1 MSENKLQGNNN
12 AQAIEAGKGESTG
25 VNLPTSP
32 KRVIIVGL
40 VFIGLFFGGL
50 GYWAA
55 TSQLEGAVIAPGDVI
70 VERYRQQV
78 QHRDG
83 GIVQEILVREGD
95 LVEKGQVLI
104 SLDGEEIRAQ
114 RDMYWARM
122 DSLKARQARLKAEI
136 NNADSIIWPPEL
148 QRRANLPDAA
158 ESMASEE
165 MIFESRRAAKESKI
179 DLLQA
184 QILTQRAM
192 IQGRERQLESIKD
205 TIASLEEEIES
216 KEPLLDE
223 GFLEVTQ
230 LLELR
235 RSLNSNRSRLEQLKA
250 EIDHS
255 EQRIQELELEIDELQ
270 KSYAEE
276 AAAQLGEVRQSIVD
290 LREQLRPAEDA
301 AQRLDIKAP
310 ATGTVVNLEVRTEGG
325 VIQGGQPLM
334 EIVPQESKLIVSAR
348 VPPDQIDDVR
358 QGQDSNVRLQAF
370 SRRYTKKV
378 QGEVTYVSAD
388 KVEPEQRQQPPHYL
402 AYVELDPKSL
412 KEAIEDPDKLTPGM
426 PAEVYI
432 QTDAKSILDYILSPI
447 LNSMDRA
454 FRE

>member
-1 MSENKLQGNNN
+1 MNENSLQSD
-12 AQAIEAGKGESTG
+12 QDKKAIEGGQPAESRSK
-25 VNLPTSP
+25 LPSSP

-40 VFIGLFFGGL
+40 IFIGLFFGGL

-55 TSQLEGAVIAPGDVI
+55 TTTLEGAVIAPGDVI
-70 VERYRQQV
+70 VEKYRQQV

-83 GIVQEILVREGD
+83 GIVQEIMVREGD
-95 LVEKGQVLI
+95 LVQKDQVLI
-104 SLDGEEIRAQ
+104 RLDGEEIRAQ
-114 RDMYWARM
+114 RDMYRARM
-122 DSLKARQARLKAEI
+122 DSLLARQARLKAEI
-136 NNADSIIWPPEL
+136 NNASSIIWPPQL
-148 QRRANLPDAA
+148 QKRAQLADAA
-158 ESMASEE
+158 ESMASEK
-165 MIFESRRAAKESKI
+165 MIFESRTAAKESKVE
-179 DLLQA
+179 LLQA

-192 IQGRERQLESIKD
+192 IEGRERQLESIQD
-205 TIASLEEEIES
+205 TIESLQKEIES
-216 KEPLLDE
+216 KEPLLEE

-235 RSLNSNRSRLEQLKA
+235 RSLNSNRARLEELKA
-250 EIDHS
+250 EIEHS
-255 EQRIQELELEIDELQ
+255 RQRIQELELEIEDTQ
-270 KSYAEE
+270 KRYAEE
-276 AAAQLGEVRQSIVD
+276 AASQLGEVRQSIVD

-325 VIQGGQPLM
+325 VIQGGKPLM
-334 EIVPQESKLIVSAR
+334 EIVPRESELIISAK

-378 QGEVTYVSAD
+378 KGEVTYISAD
-388 KVEPEQRQQPPHYL
+388 RIEPEQKNESPHYL
-402 AYVELDPKSL
+402 AYVDLDPESL
-412 KEAIEDPDKLTPGM
+412 KEAIEDPEKLTPGI

-432 QTDAKSILDYILSPI
+432 QTEGKTVLRYILSPI
-447 LNSMDRA
+447 LDSMDRA